1 MLARL
6 LFLNYNSFIMFMS
19 KKLNIAALFQKRP
32 FWLLAL
38 SIVAA
43 IILNFLFCHIN
54 ALLNL
59 PFFFDSIWTATVAAL
74 FGPIPGIIVGL
85 FMNTF
90 QELIYGFPLIH
101 YPFGLCGATTGLI
114 IGLMSLKN
122 KFETLFHAVIA
133 SLLVTLSNSI
143 LGAIIATYM
152 FGGITGVPID
162 YLVTGLLVTGQ
173 SILSATF
180 WARIPANLIDKTIAV
195 FIAFFI
201 YKKVY
206 RKKIFTN

>member
-1 MLARL
+1 MDCYCGSP
-6 LFLNYNSFIMFMS
+6 F
-19 KKLNIAALFQKRP
+19 KR
-32 FWLLAL
+32 
-38 SIVAA
+38 
-43 IILNFLFCHIN
+43 
-54 ALLNL
+54 
-59 PFFFDSIWTATVAAL
+59 
-74 FGPIPGIIVGL
+74 PIPGIIVGL
-85 FMNTF
+85 FTNTF
-90 QELIYGFPLIH
+90 EELIYGFPLIH